1 MAYKTDGTP
10 HYNGINGEDA
20 VLIYFNDKLNYDFI
34 STSINKALSKN
45 EKFKPF
51 NFIKKGGTQNR
62 EDIFCI
68 NNQISISVK
77 SKKKQNKTYKG
88 TFDLINTSSI
98 RNFICSNEKYDKR
111 INEWFTWL
119 ENIKNK
125 EYSYSNI
132 KKEVEN
138 YCRLILNSIN
148 GTQIKQIFLK
158 IFEME
163 GSNIEVIRD
172 YSNSINESITNDCL
186 HFLKH
191 SWFNEEFEKNIDEN
205 QNISSSK
212 TSAFIKTKN
221 GENSVF
227 RIRVVTNNGVSALM
241 RELGISPK
249 INGKN
254 NNSSLTLKIQVD
266 KVMEVINKYDF
277 N

>member
-1 MAYKTDGTP
+1 MVYKTDGSP
-10 HYNGINGEDA
+10 HYNGIMGEDV

-34 STSINKALSKN
+34 STSINKALGKN

-98 RNFICSNEKYDKR
+98 RDFICNNENYDKR
-111 INEWFTWL
+111 INEWFTGL
-119 ENIKNK
+119 ETIKNN
-125 EYSYSNI
+125 EHSYSNV
-132 KKEVEN
+132 KKKVEN
-138 YCRLILNSIN
+138 YCKLILNSIN

-158 IFEME
+158 IREME

-172 YSNSINESITNDCL
+172 YSNSINESITDDCL

-191 SWFNEEFEKNIDEN
+191 SWFNEEFQKNIDEN

-241 RELGISPK
+241 RGLGISPK
-249 INGKN
+249 INNKN

-266 KVMEVINKYDF
+266 KVMEVVNKYDV